1 MAFPSLG
8 YTSYR
13 LSPFIKNGRRENV
26 SYPVWVCSGTL
37 INQWY
42 VLTAAHCLKSRD
54 KRIRHLRLGEWR
66 LSNDPYH
73 TSRRTSSDLPRPQ
86 VWRTEGGFCN
96 TWLPFLG
103 L

>member
-1 MAFPSLG
+1 LIPSLG
-8 YTSYR
+8 YTNYR
-13 LSPFIKNGRRENV
+13 LSPFIMNGVRKNV

-42 VLTAAHCLKSRD
+42 VLTAAHCLKSRE

-66 LSNDPYH
+66 LSNDPYQ
-73 TSRRTSSDLPRPQ
+73 RPGGGRSSDLPRPQ
-86 VWRTEGGFCN
+86 VGRREVALIP
-96 TWLPFLG
+96 WLPFLE